1 MNYHPLPTNYH
12 KFYVKCSNERFGIN
26 KQKRHRT
33 MKKYY
38 ETPDWE
44 VVELETAEMLI
55 EGSGIDMGGE
65 DEPD

>member
-1 MNYHPLPTNYH
+1 
-12 KFYVKCSNERFGIN
+12 
-26 KQKRHRT
+26 

-38 ETPDWE
+38 ETPDWD